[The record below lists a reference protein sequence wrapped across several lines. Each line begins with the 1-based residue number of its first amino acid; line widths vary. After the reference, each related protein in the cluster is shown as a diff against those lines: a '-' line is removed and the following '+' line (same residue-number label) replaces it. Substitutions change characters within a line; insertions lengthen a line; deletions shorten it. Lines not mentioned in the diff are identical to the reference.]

1 MKNFEGL
8 LKSEIKKAER
18 LATKCNRTITKMTGC
33 HYCMSDADEYGFI
46 DVSCEMCSNDMKT
59 RERDV
64 VVHVC
69 LFDRRKSF
77 VTTA

>member
-18 LATKCNRTITKMTGC
+18 LATRANNGVATKMTGC
-33 HYCMSDADEYGFI
+33 HYSLAEENYGFI
-46 DVSCEMCSNDMKT
+46 DVTCEMCSNDMEV
-59 RERDV
+59 REKDV

-69 LFDRRKSF
+69 LFDRRRSF
-77 VTTA
+77 VTIA